1 MNMTHRLTYLL
12 HTLTAV
18 ALTLLTACT
27 ADDPSLPTGTAA
39 SPRFVLAQPAQ
50 TKVTYPTDS
59 YVQSVFEEG
68 DVLGAFAISDSGT
81 AAAVVEGTRSNARYV
96 VSGQPG
102 SAQTLE
108 PELPQDAFPS
118 STDYTYIFYYPYR
131 EGTVFNNVTH
141 LVEAD
146 QRAQTWTDSNGTPQT
161 TYARYEQS
169 DLLWDAATGTETNDA
184 LTVSVEMNHA
194 MASIILEVPTDMMH
208 KTAEPWAQILGI
220 KSLVAGINLLT
231 ESSDNPTGNMETV
244 LNQDIYMWRFATQE
258 IEEKEMHVF
267 RAAIPAQTIG
277 NGTPMFRIQTG
288 AGDNA
293 YSTYNAQFTGTG
305 TGTGITFQPGRYYRF
320 TVTETGL
327 RFAGLI
333 ENLED
338 GGDYYYEY

>member
-1 MNMTHRLTYLL
+1 MKRAICYILLLMTLCIL
-12 HTLTAV
+12 
-18 ALTLLTACT
+18 ACT
-27 ADDPSLPTGTAA
+27 DSTDPLPAPA
-39 SPRFVLAQPAQ
+39 VQPRFVLAQPAQ
-50 TKVTYPTDS
+50 TKVVYPTDDS
-59 YVQSVFEEG
+59 YVRSVFEEG

-184 LTVSVEMNHA
+184 LTVSVAMDHA
-194 MASIILEVPTDMMH
+194 MASIILEVPTDMMYN
-208 KTAEPWAQILGI
+208 TAEPWAQILGI
-220 KSLVAGINLLT
+220 KSLVAGINLNVASPDQL
-231 ESSDNPTGNMETV
+231 TGNYGPSGETV
-244 LNQDIYMWRFATQE
+244 LSQDIYMWHFATKE
-258 IEEKEMHVF
+258 IEEKDMHVF

-288 AGDNA
+288 AGDSD
-293 YSTYNAQFTGTG
+293 YSTYNAQFTG
-305 TGTGITFQPGRYYRF
+305 GITFQPGRYYRF

-333 ENLED
+333 EDLED